1 MSFKYQSVYK
11 DSSVCAGVG
20 EKGHLGEFPG
30 EKGDKEVPG
39 VMGYKGEKG
48 RAREKGNIEEKGHK
62 GDVGP
67 SGPMGLRGSKGTKGG
82 PWEFPGEKGNKGF
95 SGQKGSKGDA
105 GSDGVTHIRWGR
117 TVCPRG
123 TSLLYTRVT
132 TLTSF
137 ITSNLPSKH
146 NLHSY
151 VTECQDALPYEVQ
164 LTPTAWGTK
173 LGNQIHIR

>member
-1 MSFKYQSVYK
+1 MR
-11 DSSVCAGVG
+11 GGG

-30 EKGDKEVPG
+30 EMGDKEVPG

-48 RAREKGNIEEKGHK
+48 RAREKGNMEEKGHK
-62 GDVGP
+62 GDVGQVDLWG
-67 SGPMGLRGSKGTKGG
+67 SVDQRGPKGNPGK
-82 PWEFPGEKGNKGF
+82 FPGEKGNKGF

-117 TVCPRG
+117 TVCPWG
-123 TSLLYTRVT
+123 TSLLYTGVT

-151 VTECQDALPYEVQ
+151 ATECQDALPYEVQ
-164 LTPTAWGTK
+164 LTPTTWGTK
-173 LGNQIHIR
+173 FGKQIHIR